1 VRRVPV
7 RERRLL
13 ALLGVAV
20 AALVVN
26 KARPS
31 GSWIATSVV
40 ATVIAAS
47 FSLLALVTR
56 PSYTYTPFTGEP
68 SFTAAW
74 VTLFLILV
82 ARFRGWIADS
92 ARPIVAERPDQV
104 GAADLSFVHGVAGL
118 APWAW
123 AFTWVLIELGKAYS
137 RSTSTLLLVIYFA
150 ATAVAAVAVGH
161 LRRTPELRQLGLA
174 LALLAAATAV
184 YGATT
189 YFDVGARVLAYL
201 VTSAFLLG
209 IAYWYR
215 RRPVESAA

>member
-1 VRRVPV
+1 
-7 RERRLL
+7 
-13 ALLGVAV
+13 
-20 AALVVN
+20 
-26 KARPS
+26 
-31 GSWIATSVV
+31 
-40 ATVIAAS
+40 
-47 FSLLALVTR
+47 
-56 PSYTYTPFTGEP
+56 
-68 SFTAAW
+68 

-92 ARPIVAERPDQV
+92 ARPIVAEPADRAD
-104 GAADLSFVHGVAGL
+104 AADLSLARGLARL

-123 AFTWVLIELGKAYS
+123 AFTWVLIELGKAFS

-150 ATAVAAVAVGH
+150 STAVAAVAVGH
-161 LRRTPELRQLGLA
+161 IRRSPELRQLGLA

-201 VTSAFLLG
+201 ITSAFLLG

-215 RRPVESAA
+215 RRGVESTA